1 MPRGHK
7 TIILSDEQR
16 KIAEENHNLIYWFA
30 KKYHVPIEEYYDV
43 LAQGLCMAAYHYD
56 PSKCSFS
63 TYAYL
68 CMNTEMHVEY
78 RKTLRKSEIPQGNI
92 FHYENAWQLSDLIP
106 TNEKTENKVIDKI
119 SYENLISL
127 LNDILND
134 KDKEVLTHIVNGLTM
149 REIAKIE
156 GTSHQAIHN
165 RMKKIRE
172 KVKKSYE

>member
-1 MPRGHK
+1 MK
-7 TIILSDEQR
+7 LNEEQ
-16 KIAEENHNLIYWFA
+16 KKLVEENHNLIYWFA

-106 TNEKTENKVIDKI
+106 TNEKTENKVIDRI

-134 KDKEVLTHIVNGLTM
+134 KDKEVLSYILNGLTM

-165 RMKKIRE
+165 RMKKIRD

>member
-1 MPRGHK
+1 MK
-7 TIILSDEQR
+7 LTEEQ
-16 KIAEENHNLIYWFA
+16 KKLVEENHNLIYWFA

-106 TNEKTENKVIDKI
+106 TNEKTENKVIDRI

-134 KDKEVLTHIVNGLTM
+134 KDKEVLSYILNGLTM

-165 RMKKIRE
+165 RMKKIRD
-172 KVKKSYE
+172 KVKKSYK

>member
-1 MPRGHK
+1 MK
-7 TIILSDEQR
+7 LTEEQ
-16 KIAEENHNLIYWFA
+16 KKLVEENHSLIYWFA
-30 KKYHVPIEEYYDV
+30 KKYHIPIEEYYGI
-43 LAQGLCMAAYHYD
+43 LAQGLCMAAYYYD

-68 CMNTEMHVEY
+68 CMNCEMHKEHK
-78 RKTLRKSEIPQGNI
+78 KTLRKSEIPRDNI
-92 FHYENAWQLSDLIP
+92 FHYENTWELSDLIP
-106 TNEKTENKVIDKI
+106 TYEKTENKVINKI
-119 SYENLISL
+119 SYENLTSL

-134 KDKEVLTHIVNGLTM
+134 KDKEVITHILNGLTM

>member
-1 MPRGHK
+1 MK
-7 TIILSDEQR
+7 LTEEQ
-16 KIAEENHNLIYWFA
+16 KKLVEENHNLIYWFA

-165 RMKKIRE
+165 RIKKIRE

>member
-1 MPRGHK
+1 MK
-7 TIILSDEQR
+7 LTEEQ
-16 KIAEENHNLIYWFA
+16 KKLVEENHNLIYWFA
-30 KKYHVPIEEYYDV
+30 KKYHISIEEYYDV

-106 TNEKTENKVIDKI
+106 TNEKTENKVIDRI

-134 KDKEVLTHIVNGLTM
+134 KDKEVLSYILNGLTM

>member
-1 MPRGHK
+1 MK
-7 TIILSDEQR
+7 LTEEQ
-16 KIAEENHNLIYWFA
+16 KKLVEENHNLIYWFA

>member
-1 MPRGHK
+1 MK
-7 TIILSDEQR
+7 LTEEQ
-16 KIAEENHNLIYWFA
+16 KKLVEENHSLIYWFA
-30 KKYHVPIEEYYDV
+30 KKYHIPIEDYYDV

-119 SYENLISL
+119 SYENLTSL

-134 KDKEVLTHIVNGLTM
+134 KDKEVLNYILNGLTM

-165 RMKKIRE
+165 RMKKIRD

>member
-1 MPRGHK
+1 MK
-7 TIILSDEQR
+7 LTDEQ
-16 KIAEENHNLIYWFA
+16 KKLVEENHSLIYWFA

-106 TNEKTENKVIDKI
+106 TNEKTENKVIDRI

-134 KDKEVLTHIVNGLTM
+134 KDKEVLNYILNGLTM

>member
-1 MPRGHK
+1 MK
-7 TIILSDEQR
+7 LTEEQ
-16 KIAEENHNLIYWFA
+16 KKLVEENHNLIYWFA

-56 PSKCSFS
+56 SSKCSFS

-68 CMNTEMHVEY
+68 CMNTVMHVEH

-106 TNEKTENKVIDKI
+106 TNEKTENKVIDRI

-134 KDKEVLTHIVNGLTM
+134 KDKEVLSYILNGLTM

>member
-1 MPRGHK
+1 MK
-7 TIILSDEQR
+7 LTEEQ
-16 KIAEENHNLIYWFA
+16 KKLVEENHNLIYWFA

-106 TNEKTENKVIDKI
+106 TNEKTENKVIDRI

-134 KDKEVLTHIVNGLTM
+134 KDKEVLSYILNGLTM

-165 RMKKIRE
+165 RMKKIRD
-172 KVKKSYE
+172 KVKKII

>member
-1 MPRGHK
+1 MK
-7 TIILSDEQR
+7 LTEEQ
-16 KIAEENHNLIYWFA
+16 KKLVEENHNLIYWFA

-119 SYENLISL
+119 SYENLTSL

-134 KDKEVLTHIVNGLTM
+134 KDKEVLSHILNGLTM

-165 RMKKIRE
+165 RMKKIRD

>member
-1 MPRGHK
+1 MK
-7 TIILSDEQR
+7 LTEEQ
-16 KIAEENHNLIYWFA
+16 KKLVEENHSLIYWFA
-30 KKYHVPIEEYYDV
+30 KKYHIPIEDYYDV

-119 SYENLISL
+119 SYENLTSL

-134 KDKEVLTHIVNGLTM
+134 KDKEVLSYILNGLTM

-165 RMKKIRE
+165 RMKKIRD

>member
-1 MPRGHK
+1 MK
-7 TIILSDEQR
+7 LTEEQ
-16 KIAEENHNLIYWFA
+16 KKLVEENHNLIYWFA

-106 TNEKTENKVIDKI
+106 TNEKTENKVIDRI

-127 LNDILND
+127 LNDISND
-134 KDKEVLTHIVNGLTM
+134 KDKEVLNYILNGLTM

>member
-1 MPRGHK
+1 MK
-7 TIILSDEQR
+7 LTEEQ
-16 KIAEENHNLIYWFA
+16 KKLVEENHSLIYWFA
-30 KKYHVPIEEYYDV
+30 KKYHIPIEDYYDV

-119 SYENLISL
+119 SYENLTSL

-134 KDKEVLTHIVNGLTM
+134 KDKEVLSYILNGLTM

>member
-1 MPRGHK
+1 MK
-7 TIILSDEQR
+7 LTEEQ
-16 KIAEENHNLIYWFA
+16 KKLVEENHNLIYWFA

-106 TNEKTENKVIDKI
+106 TNEKTENKVIDRI

-134 KDKEVLTHIVNGLTM
+134 KDKEVLNYILNGLTM

-165 RMKKIRE
+165 RMKKIRD
-172 KVKKSYE
+172 KVKKII

>member
-1 MPRGHK
+1 MK
-7 TIILSDEQR
+7 LTEEQ
-16 KIAEENHNLIYWFA
+16 KKLVEENHSLIYWFA
-30 KKYHVPIEEYYDV
+30 KKYHIPIEDYYDV

-119 SYENLISL
+119 SYENLTSL
-127 LNDILND
+127 LSDILND
-134 KDKEVLTHIVNGLTM
+134 KDKEVLSYILNGLTM

>member
-1 MPRGHK
+1 MK
-7 TIILSDEQR
+7 LTEEQ
-16 KIAEENHNLIYWFA
+16 KKLVEENHNLIYWFA

-106 TNEKTENKVIDKI
+106 TNEKTENKVIDRI

-134 KDKEVLTHIVNGLTM
+134 KDKEVLSYILNGLTM

-165 RMKKIRE
+165 RMKKIRD

>member
-1 MPRGHK
+1 MK
-7 TIILSDEQR
+7 LTEEQ
-16 KIAEENHNLIYWFA
+16 KKLVEENHNLIYWFA

-119 SYENLISL
+119 SYENLTSL

-134 KDKEVLTHIVNGLTM
+134 KDKEVLSYILNGLTM

>member
-1 MPRGHK
+1 MK
-7 TIILSDEQR
+7 LTEEQ
-16 KIAEENHNLIYWFA
+16 KKLVEENHNLIYWFA
-30 KKYHVPIEEYYDV
+30 KKYHLPIEEYYDV

-106 TNEKTENKVIDKI
+106 TNEKTENKVIDRI

-134 KDKEVLTHIVNGLTM
+134 KDKEVLSYILNGLTM

-165 RMKKIRE
+165 RMKKIRD
-172 KVKKSYE
+172 KVKKII

>member
-1 MPRGHK
+1 MK
-7 TIILSDEQR
+7 LTEEQ
-16 KIAEENHNLIYWFA
+16 KKLVEENHNLIYWFA

-106 TNEKTENKVIDKI
+106 TNEKTENKVIDRI

-134 KDKEVLTHIVNGLTM
+134 KDKEVITHILNGLTM

>member
-1 MPRGHK
+1 MK
-7 TIILSDEQR
+7 LTEEQ
-16 KIAEENHNLIYWFA
+16 KKLVEENHSLIYWFA

-134 KDKEVLTHIVNGLTM
+134 KDKEVLTHILNGLTM

>member
-1 MPRGHK
+1 MK
-7 TIILSDEQR
+7 LTEEQ
-16 KIAEENHNLIYWFA
+16 KKLVEENHNLIYWFA
-30 KKYHVPIEEYYDV
+30 KKYHIPIEDYYDV

-106 TNEKTENKVIDKI
+106 TNEKTENKVIDRI

-134 KDKEVLTHIVNGLTM
+134 KDKEVLSYILNGLTM

>member
-1 MPRGHK
+1 MK
-7 TIILSDEQR
+7 LTEEQ
-16 KIAEENHNLIYWFA
+16 KKLVEENHSLIYWFA
-30 KKYHVPIEEYYDV
+30 KKYHISIEEYYDV

-106 TNEKTENKVIDKI
+106 TNEKTENKVIDRI
-119 SYENLISL
+119 SYKNLISL

-134 KDKEVLTHIVNGLTM
+134 KDKEVLNYILNGLTM

>member
-1 MPRGHK
+1 MK
-7 TIILSDEQR
+7 LTEEQ
-16 KIAEENHNLIYWFA
+16 KKLVEENHNLIYWFA

-106 TNEKTENKVIDKI
+106 TNEKTENKVIDRI

-134 KDKEVLTHIVNGLTM
+134 KDKEVLSYILNGLTM

-172 KVKKSYE
+172 KVKNHMNDK

>member
-1 MPRGHK
+1 MK
-7 TIILSDEQR
+7 LTEEQ
-16 KIAEENHNLIYWFA
+16 KKLVEENHSLIYWFA

-106 TNEKTENKVIDKI
+106 TNEKTENKVIDRI

-134 KDKEVLTHIVNGLTM
+134 KDKEVLSYILNGLTM

-165 RMKKIRE
+165 RMKKIRD

>member
-1 MPRGHK
+1 MK
-7 TIILSDEQR
+7 LTEEQ
-16 KIAEENHNLIYWFA
+16 KKLVEENHNLIYWFA

-63 TYAYL
+63 TYAFL

-165 RMKKIRE
+165 RMKKIRD

>member
-1 MPRGHK
+1 MK
-7 TIILSDEQR
+7 LTEEQ
-16 KIAEENHNLIYWFA
+16 KKLVEENHNLIYWFA

-106 TNEKTENKVIDKI
+106 TNEKTENKVIDRI

>member
-1 MPRGHK
+1 MK
-7 TIILSDEQR
+7 LTEEQ
-16 KIAEENHNLIYWFA
+16 KKLVEENHNLIYWFA

-63 TYAYL
+63 TYAFL

-106 TNEKTENKVIDKI
+106 TNEKTENKVIDKV

-165 RMKKIRE
+165 RMKKIRD

>member
-1 MPRGHK
+1 MK
-7 TIILSDEQR
+7 LTEDQKKLV
-16 KIAEENHNLIYWFA
+16 EENHSLIYWFA
-30 KKYHVPIEEYYDV
+30 KKYHIAVEDYYDV
-43 LAQGLCMAAYHYD
+43 LAQGLCMAAYHYN

-106 TNEKTENKVIDKI
+106 TYEKTEDKVIDKI

-134 KDKEVLTHIVNGLTM
+134 KDKEILSYIINGLTM
-149 REIAKIE
+149 REVAKIE
-156 GTSHQAIHN
+156 GTSHQAVHN
-165 RMKKIRE
+165 RLKKIRE

>member
-1 MPRGHK
+1 MK
-7 TIILSDEQR
+7 LNEEQ
-16 KIAEENHNLIYWFA
+16 KKLVEDNHSLIYWFA
-30 KKYHVPIEEYYDV
+30 KKYHVPIEDYYDV

-134 KDKEVLTHIVNGLTM
+134 KDKEVLSYILNGLTM

-165 RMKKIRE
+165 RMKKIRD

>member
-1 MPRGHK
+1 MK
-7 TIILSDEQR
+7 LSEEQ
-16 KIAEENHNLIYWFA
+16 KKLVEENHSLIYWFA
-30 KKYHVPIEEYYDV
+30 KKYHIPIEDYYDV

-106 TNEKTENKVIDKI
+106 TNEKTENKVIDRI

-134 KDKEVLTHIVNGLTM
+134 KDKEVLSYILNGLTM

-165 RMKKIRE
+165 RMKKIRD

>member
-1 MPRGHK
+1 MR
-7 TIILSDEQR
+7 LNEEQ
-16 KIAEENHNLIYWFA
+16 KKLVEENHNLIYWFA

-134 KDKEVLTHIVNGLTM
+134 KDKEVLTHILNGLTM

>member
-1 MPRGHK
+1 MK
-7 TIILSDEQR
+7 LTEEQ
-16 KIAEENHNLIYWFA
+16 KKLVEENHSLIYWFA

>member
-1 MPRGHK
+1 MK
-7 TIILSDEQR
+7 LTEEQ
-16 KIAEENHNLIYWFA
+16 KKLVEENHNLIYWFA

-119 SYENLISL
+119 SYENLTSL

-134 KDKEVLTHIVNGLTM
+134 KDKEVLTHILNGLTM

>member
-1 MPRGHK
+1 MK
-7 TIILSDEQR
+7 LTEEQ
-16 KIAEENHNLIYWFA
+16 KKLVEENHSLIYWFA
-30 KKYHVPIEEYYDV
+30 KKYHIPIEDYYDV

-106 TNEKTENKVIDKI
+106 TNEKTENKVIDRI

-134 KDKEVLTHIVNGLTM
+134 KDKEVLSYILNGLTM

>member
-1 MPRGHK
+1 MK
-7 TIILSDEQR
+7 LTEEQ
-16 KIAEENHNLIYWFA
+16 KKLVEENHNLIYWFA

-134 KDKEVLTHIVNGLTM
+134 KDKEVLNYILNGLTM

>member
-1 MPRGHK
+1 MK
-7 TIILSDEQR
+7 LTEEQ
-16 KIAEENHNLIYWFA
+16 KKLVEENHNLIYWFA

-63 TYAYL
+63 TYAFL

-119 SYENLISL
+119 SYENLTSL

-134 KDKEVLTHIVNGLTM
+134 KDKEVLSYILNGLTM

>member
-1 MPRGHK
+1 MK
-7 TIILSDEQR
+7 LTEEQ
-16 KIAEENHNLIYWFA
+16 KKLVEENHSLIYWFA
-30 KKYHVPIEEYYDV
+30 KKYHISIEEYYDV

-106 TNEKTENKVIDKI
+106 TNEKTENKVIDRI

-134 KDKEVLTHIVNGLTM
+134 KDKEVLNYILNGLTM

>member
-1 MPRGHK
+1 MK
-7 TIILSDEQR
+7 LTEEQ
-16 KIAEENHNLIYWFA
+16 KKLVEENHNLIYWFA
-30 KKYHVPIEEYYDV
+30 RKKHIDIEEYYDI

-106 TNEKTENKVIDKI
+106 TNEKTENKVIDRI

-134 KDKEVLTHIVNGLTM
+134 KDKEVIGYILNGLTM

-165 RMKKIRE
+165 RMKKIRD

>member
-1 MPRGHK
+1 MK
-7 TIILSDEQR
+7 LTEEQ
-16 KIAEENHNLIYWFA
+16 KKLVEENHNLIYWFA

-106 TNEKTENKVIDKI
+106 TNEKTENKVIDKM

-134 KDKEVLTHIVNGLTM
+134 KDKEVLTHILNGLTM